1 MKQLR
6 FSAFVMAVALVAMLG
21 APALAVADE
30 TLKARLDG
38 YQETP
43 AAISTTG
50 RGEFQ
55 AKINEDETEI
65 EFKLSYR
72 DLEGGAPSAAHI
84 HLGRPGVTG
93 GVIAF
98 LCGGGDKP
106 VCPDPEGTV
115 TGTIDATDVTG
126 PAAQGIAAEEIDEL
140 IAALRA
146 GATYVNVHT
155 TTYPSGEI
163 RGAVTK
169 GKKKDH

>member
-43 AAISTTG
+43 ALSTTG
-50 RGEFQ
+50 EGEFQ
-55 AKINEDETEI
+55 AKINETETEI
-65 EFKLSYR
+65 AFKLDYR
-72 DLEGGAPSAAHI
+72 DLEGPAAAAHI

-93 GVIAF
+93 GIIAF
-98 LCGGGDKP
+98 LCGGGDGKP
-106 VCPDPEGTV
+106 ACPVTEGTV
-115 TGTIDATDVTG
+115 TGTIVAADVIG
-126 PAAQGIAAEEIDEL
+126 PELQGIAPGEIDAL
-140 IAALRA
+140 IAAMLA

-155 TTYPSGEI
+155 PKYPSGEI

-169 GKKKDH
+169 GKKRGH